1 VAVIGDWLIDKSAF
15 TRLVIADTVW
25 LTRIERGLVCVST
38 VTKLEIGHSARSG
51 DHFEAL
57 FDRPPLASMPTV
69 HFTPRIEDRA
79 VEVHRLL
86 GQRGHHRGPSVA
98 DLLIAAAGELL
109 GLTVLHVDRDFSL
122 IAEITGQAVEQFR

>member
-1 VAVIGDWLIDKSAF
+1 MIGDWLIDKSAF
-15 TRLVIADTVW
+15 TRLPGADAAW

-51 DHFEAL
+51 GHFGDL

-69 HFTPRIEDRA
+69 HMSPRIEDRA

-98 DLLIAAAGELL
+98 DLLIAATAELV
-109 GLTVLHVDRDFSL
+109 GLTVLHVDRDFPL
-122 IAEITGQAVEQFR
+122 IAEITGQTVEQLR

>member
-1 VAVIGDWLIDKSAF
+1 VGVIGEWLIDKSAL
-15 TRLVIADTVW
+15 TRLPNADTAW

-69 HFTPRIEDRA
+69 HLTPRIEDRA

-86 GQRGHHRGPSVA
+86 GRRGHHRGPSVA
-98 DLLIAAAGELL
+98 DLLIAATGEFL
-109 GLTVLHVDRDFSL
+109 GLTILHVDRDFPL
-122 IAEITGQAVEQFR
+122 IAEVTGQPVEEL